1 MSLLAP
7 SGPPQ
12 NVSSVV
18 ISSTKIYLSWS
29 PPLINQ
35 QNGLIQSYT
44 ITIYEI
50 DTNTTIQQH
59 QNVIYNTI
67 TLTNLHPNY
76 QYVLSVAA
84 YTVGLGPSS
93 SVATQTLEDGV
104 LNFVLINK
112 IIYI

>member
-1 MSLLAP
+1 M
-7 SGPPQ
+7 
-12 NVSSVV
+12 
-18 ISSTKIYLSWS
+18 IH
-29 PPLINQ
+29 Q

-44 ITIYEI
+44 ITIYET

-59 QNVIYNTI
+59 QNFIYNTI

-93 SVATQTLEDGV
+93 SVTTQTLEDGM
-104 LNFVLINK
+104 LNFVLIYN
-112 IIYI
+112 IVYI

>member
-1 MSLLAP
+1 M
-7 SGPPQ
+7 
-12 NVSSVV
+12 

-29 PPLINQ
+29 PPLIHQ

-59 QNVIYNTI
+59 QNFIYNTV

-93 SVATQTLEDGV
+93 SVTTQTLEDGV

>member
-29 PPLINQ
+29 PPLIHQ